1 MQPQKISMISVSN
14 VSLRYGKRVL
24 FDEVNVKFVPGNC
37 YGVIGANGAGKSTF
51 LKILSGEIE
60 PTTGQV
66 DIEKGKRMS
75 VLKQNHFEF
84 DAFQVLETVI
94 MGNKD
99 LYAIMKEK
107 EAIYSKEDFSDED
120 GIRASELEEKF
131 AEMEGWNAESDAA
144 NMLSGL
150 GITEELHFKTVHEL
164 NNNQKVRVLLAQAL
178 FGNPDILL
186 LDEPTNDLDVETISW
201 LENFLA
207 NFENTVLVVSHDR
220 HFLDAVC
227 THVADID
234 FNKLQIYSGNYTFW
248 YQSSQ
253 LALKQRSDQNKK
265 AEEKKK
271 ELMDFIQRFSAN
283 VAKSKQATSRRKMI
297 DKLNI
302 EEIKP
307 STRKYPGIFFIQ
319 EREAGDQVLTVDN
332 YSYQLEGTF
341 LFKNLSFTV
350 NKGDKIVFLSK
361 NPLAITKFFDCI
373 YGNDKPQTGSAEWGV
388 TIKSSYIPNDN
399 SSFFEG
405 VDLSL
410 VDWLRQFSKEK
421 DETFIRGF
429 LGKMLFSG
437 EESLKKAKVLSGGEK
452 VRCMMSK
459 TMLESPNVMIADE
472 PTNHLDLESI
482 QSLNNSFIDYK
493 GTLLFYSHDHEFMNT
508 VANRV
513 IEIGPNG
520 MVDKHCTYD
529 EYLEDES
536 ITERRVAL
544 YAK

>member
-1 MQPQKISMISVSN
+1 MISVSN
-14 VSLRYGKRVL
+14 VSLRYGKRIL

-51 LKILSGEIE
+51 LKILSGEID

-84 DAFQVLETVI
+84 DEYQVLETVI

-107 EAIYSKEDFSDED
+107 EVIYAKEDFTDED

-186 LDEPTNDLDVETISW
+186 LDEPTNDLDVDTISW

-319 EREAGDQVLTVDN
+319 EREAGDQVLSVDN

-373 YGNDKPQTGSAEWGV
+373 YGSDKPQTGTAEWGV

-405 VDLSL
+405 IDLSL

-536 ITERRVAL
+536 IAERRVAL
-544 YAK
+544 YTK